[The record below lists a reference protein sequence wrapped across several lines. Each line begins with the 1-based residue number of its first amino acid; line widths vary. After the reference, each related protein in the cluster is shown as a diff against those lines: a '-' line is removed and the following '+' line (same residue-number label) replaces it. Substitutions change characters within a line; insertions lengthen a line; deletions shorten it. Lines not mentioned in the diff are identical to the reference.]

1 MNGQKIVLLL
11 TLCVL
16 SMGII
21 QPVLAGTDDIR
32 DNATNYYNIAENYLN
47 KGDYQSAIQYFDQ
60 ALADNTTMIK
70 VSEGLLYTY
79 RDKAYAQIQLGNY
92 AGAISTLDLGIAQ
105 YPKDKMLWNN
115 KGYASYKQGNNQD
128 ALIAYDKAIAIES
141 NYTTALIN
149 KGDVL
154 SKMGRYPDAVT
165 AYKQALESDPGN
177 SDATKGLATAEQNAG
192 SAPSTT
198 IIILVIIVVLAAGL
212 AVWYIKFRKS
222 EPEDK
227 KDKSA
232 EKKTK

>member
-1 MNGQKIVLLL
+1 MNSKKIVLLL

-70 VSEGLLYTY
+70 ISEGLLYTY
-79 RDKAYAQIQLGNY
+79 RDKAYAQIQLRNY
-92 AGAISTLDLGIAQ
+92 AGAISTLDEGIVQ
-105 YPKDKMLWNN
+105 YPEDKMLWNN
-115 KGYASYKQGNNQD
+115 KGYASYKLGNNQD
-128 ALIAYDKAIAIES
+128 ALTSYDKAIAIES
-141 NYTTALIN
+141 NYTIALIN

-154 SKMGRYPDAVT
+154 STMGRYQDAVT
-165 AYKQALESDPGN
+165 AYKQALASDPGN
-177 SDATKGLATAEQNAG
+177 TDATKGLATAEQNAG

-198 IIILVIIVVLAAGL
+198 IIILVVIVVLAAGL
-212 AVWYIKFRKS
+212 AVWYIKFRKPES
-222 EPEDK
+222 EDK
-227 KDKSA
+227 KA
-232 EKKTK
+232 EK

>member
-16 SMGII
+16 SMGIV
-21 QPVLAGTDDIR
+21 QPALAGTEDIR

-60 ALADNTTMIK
+60 ALSDNTTMIK

-92 AGAISTLDLGIAQ
+92 AGAISTLDEGIVQ

-115 KGYASYKQGNNQD
+115 KGYASYKLGNNQD
-128 ALIAYDKAIAIES
+128 ALTSYDKAIAIES
-141 NYTTALIN
+141 NYTIALIN

-154 SKMGRYPDAVT
+154 SKMGRYQDAVT
-165 AYKQALESDPGN
+165 TYKQALESDPGN

-198 IIILVIIVVLAAGL
+198 IIILVVIVVIAAGL
-212 AVWYIKFRKS
+212 AVWYIKFRKPAS
-222 EPEDK
+222 ENK
-227 KDKSA
+227 KA
-232 EKKTK
+232 EKKIK